1 MREPNRDQTDGV
13 EQRHRAARE
22 AMDRI
27 PHKLLVMSGK
37 GGVGKTTIAVNL
49 GFALARQGLRVGIL
63 DTDLHG
69 PDVAFM
75 AGVEGHPASAEE
87 GRLQPIDAG
96 VEGLAVRVLSI
107 SAFLPSRDA
116 PVIWRGP
123 RKAGAIA
130 QLLGEADWAG
140 TDVLILDCPPGT
152 GDEPLSVAQLVPG
165 ADAVVVTSP
174 QDVALLDSRKC
185 VNFAR
190 ELDLRLLGIVE
201 NLAGFVCPGCGRRV
215 DLFKVGGGERAAA
228 EMGVPFLG
236 RIPITEAMVRS
247 GDEGR
252 PLVIGRPDDPAAVAL
267 LALAAA
273 VRRRWNSP
281 DAPGRAPG
289 GSEEESVQE
298 SVQGTGKGIR
308 RIAVACEDDRGLDG
322 QVSGHF
328 GRCPAYT
335 VVEVQDGRIK
345 GARVEANPHF
355 HNHQPGAMPVFVR
368 GLGADVVIAGGM
380 GPRAIDMFGEYGI
393 EVVTGAV
400 GNVRRVVEAY
410 LRGEQKGIVPCAHD
424 HPDSCGG
431 DHGHAGTGGGPGRH
445 R

>member
-1 MREPNRDQTDGV
+1 MSESNREHVDAV
-13 EQRHRAARE
+13 EQRQRAARQ
-22 AMDRI
+22 ATGRI
-27 PHKLLVMSGK
+27 RHKLLVMSGK
-37 GGVGKTTIAVNL
+37 GGVGKTTVAVNL

-75 AGVEGHPASAEE
+75 AGVEGRPASAEA

-96 VEGLAVRVLSI
+96 LEGLSVRVLSI

-130 QLLGEADWAG
+130 QLLGEADWGDA
-140 TDVLILDCPPGT
+140 DVLILDCPPGT
-152 GDEPLSVAQLVPG
+152 GDEPLSVAQLVPA

-215 DLFKVGGGERAAA
+215 DLFKLGGGERAAA

-252 PLVIGRPDDPAAVAL
+252 PLVVERPDDPAAVAL
-267 LALAAA
+267 LELAAA
-273 VRRRWNSP
+273 VRRRWDAP
-281 DAPGRAPG
+281 DAPARTSG
-289 GSEEESVQE
+289 GPEEEAVKQ
-298 SVQGTGKGIR
+298 TGKATR
-308 RIAVACEDDRGLDG
+308 KIAVACEDDRGLDG

-335 VVEVQDGRIK
+335 VVEVGDGKIA
-345 GARVEANPHF
+345 GARVEKNPHF
-355 HNHQPGAMPVFVR
+355 GNHQPGTMPVFVR

-380 GPRAIDMFGEYGI
+380 GPRAIDMFGEFGI

-410 LRGEQKGIVPCAHD
+410 LRGELQGIVPCAHD
-424 HPDSCGG
+424 HPESCGG
-431 DHGHAGTGGGPGRH
+431 KHEHGPDGPSGGRQ
-445 R
+445 

>member
-1 MREPNRDQTDGV
+1 MTESTREQVDVV
-13 EQRHRAARE
+13 EQRQRAARE
-22 AMDRI
+22 ATRDIR
-27 PHKLLVMSGK
+27 HKLLVMSGK
-37 GGVGKTTIAVNL
+37 GGVGKTTVAVNL

-75 AGVEGHPASAEE
+75 AGVEGRPGGAEG

-96 VEGLAVRVLSI
+96 VDGVHVGVLSI

-130 QLLGEADWAG
+130 QLLGEADWNV
-140 TDVLILDCPPGT
+140 DVLLIDCPPGT

-190 ELDLRLLGIVE
+190 ELELRLLGIVE
-201 NLAGFVCPGCGRRV
+201 NLAGFVCPGCGRRIE
-215 DLFKVGGGERAAA
+215 LFKLGGGERAAA

-236 RIPITEAMVRS
+236 RIPITEAMVQA
-247 GDEGR
+247 GDRGR
-252 PLVIGRPDDPAAVAL
+252 PLVVAAPDDPAAVAL
-267 LALAAA
+267 LTLAADL
-273 VRRRWNSP
+273 RRRW
-281 DAPGRAPG
+281 DELDGAKQAPAGAK
-289 GSEEESVQE
+289 EEAVK
-298 SVQGTGKGIR
+298 GTRK
-308 RIAVACEDDRGLDG
+308 IAVACEDDRGLDG

-335 VVEVQDGRIK
+335 VVDVKDGAVV
-345 GARVEANPHF
+345 GARVETNPHF
-355 HNHQPGAMPVFVR
+355 GNHQPGTMPVFVR
-368 GLGADVVIAGGM
+368 GLGANVIIAGGM
-380 GPRAIDMFGEYGI
+380 GPRAIDMFTEFGI
-393 EVVTGAV
+393 EVATGAV

-410 LRGEQKGIVPCAHD
+410 LRGELQGIVPCAHD
-424 HPDSCGG
+424 HPESCGG
-431 DHGHAGTGGGPGRH
+431 EHEHPDSGPSTGRGR
-445 R
+445 

>member
-1 MREPNRDQTDGV
+1 VSESNRDPVDAV
-13 EQRHRAARE
+13 ERRQRAARE
-22 AMDRI
+22 ATGRI
-27 PHKLLVMSGK
+27 RHKLLVMSGK
-37 GGVGKTTIAVNL
+37 GGVGKTTVAVNL

-75 AGVEGHPASAEE
+75 AGVEGRPASAEA

-96 VEGLAVRVLSI
+96 LDGLAVRVLSI

-130 QLLGEADWAG
+130 QLLGEADWG
-140 TDVLILDCPPGT
+140 DTDVLMVDCPPGT

-201 NLAGFVCPGCGRRV
+201 NLAGFVCPGCSRRV

-252 PLVIGRPDDPAAVAL
+252 PLVVARPDDPAAVAL
-267 LALAAA
+267 LDLAAA
-273 VRRRWNSP
+273 VRRRWDAP
-281 DAPGRAPG
+281 DAPARAASGP
-289 GSEEESVQE
+289 EEEAMQ
-298 SVQGTGKGIR
+298 QTGKATR
-308 RIAVACEDDRGLDG
+308 KIAVACEDDRGLDG

-335 VVEVQDGRIK
+335 VVEIQGDRIA
-345 GARVEANPHF
+345 GARVEKNPHF
-355 HNHQPGAMPVFVR
+355 GNHQPGTMPTFVR
-368 GLGADVVIAGGM
+368 GLGADVVVAGGM
-380 GPRAIDMFGEYGI
+380 GPRAIDMFHEFGI

-410 LRGEQKGIVPCAHD
+410 LRGELRGIVPCAHD
-424 HPDSCGG
+424 HPESCGG
-431 DHGHAGTGGGPGRH
+431 QHEHGPDGTSGGRQ
-445 R
+445 